1 MREAPVQ
8 LEINIQDCFWRGE
21 DGESPPSPRL
31 GQEAIAPETWEFW
44 FNEWIGQL
52 HPYLPPAEN
61 CELSLRLTADAEIQ
75 TFNARYRSLDQATDV
90 LAFATLE
97 MSYPQSPEML
107 SSQSC
112 YLGDILI
119 SVETAF
125 RQARQQGHSLQTE
138 LAWLAAHGL
147 LHLLGWDHP
156 DDRSLTRMLDRQTAL
171 LQAVGLE
178 CGRIVGSDR

>member
-1 MREAPVQ
+1 ME
-8 LEINIQDCFWRGE
+8 LELNIQDYFWRGE

-31 GQEAIAPETWEFW
+31 GFEAIAPETWEFW
-44 FNEWIGQL
+44 FTEWLGQL
-52 HPYLPPAEN
+52 HPHLPPADGY
-61 CELSLRLTADAEIQ
+61 ELSLRLTEDAEMRG
-75 TFNARYRSLDQATDV
+75 FNARYRSLDRPTDV

-97 MSYPQSPEML
+97 VSYPQSPEML
-107 SSQSC
+107 SSPSC

-119 SVETAF
+119 SVETAA
-125 RQARQQGHSLQTE
+125 RQARQQGHPLKTE

-171 LQAVGLE
+171 LQAVNLE
-178 CGRIVGSDR
+178 CGQNFDSNR